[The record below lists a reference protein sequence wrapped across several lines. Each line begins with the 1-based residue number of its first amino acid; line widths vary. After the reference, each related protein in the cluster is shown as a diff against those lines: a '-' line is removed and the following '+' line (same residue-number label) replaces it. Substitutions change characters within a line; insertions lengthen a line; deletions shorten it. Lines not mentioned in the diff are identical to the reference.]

1 MEEVNSGA
9 VINPADESR
18 RFLLSL
24 LHDELSGLAE
34 VEDREQTDRKRRT
47 TAASINVAE
56 SVNHSAAGGK
66 SLETRTDRGTRM

>member
-34 VEDREQTDRKRRT
+34 VEDQGANR
-47 TAASINVAE
+47 
-56 SVNHSAAGGK
+56 
-66 SLETRTDRGTRM
+66 